1 MIKMLKSKWT
11 WIIAGLL
18 ILMYTIVVQQ
28 LRIRNLQDSVQLQ
41 AVELSMLN
49 DSVAVLESKNGELT
63 YQLNSVSVDK
73 MNLKES
79 LELAG
84 YEIKEL
90 KRREINYKKINSAL
104 QLELNVQ
111 GSGHATIV
119 DTIHVI
125 NGVDTAT
132 VRKFKWTNN
141 YLTLNGSIDDRL
153 NFNYL
158 YQSGIK
164 IIQYDKKRQT
174 MVAVILDDPNA
185 SITTGNNIVVTRE
198 RKWYEK
204 PWVWGVAGLAGGIFI
219 AK

>member
-28 LRIRNLQDSVQLQ
+28 LRIRNLQDSIQLQ

-49 DSVAVLESKNGELT
+49 DSVEVLESKNGELT

-73 MNLKES
+73 RNLKES

-119 DTIHVI
+119 DTIQVI

-141 YLTLNGSIDDRL
+141 YLALNGSIDNRL

-158 YQSGIK
+158 YKSGIQ
-164 IIQYDKKRQT
+164 IIQYNKKRQT

-185 SITTGNNIVVTRE
+185 SITTGNNIIVRKE

-204 PWVWGVAGLAGGIFI
+204 PWVWGVAGLAGGVFI